1 MDPISAIKMLPHA
14 STLALSSLLTTLYMR
29 LTSTPSS
36 LRQAVYAK
44 ATTARGYTAQADI
57 RKATLDVYYMAGLS
71 VSGYAPFKPSVFCI
85 NKAQK
90 SILA

>member
-36 LRQAVYAK
+36 LRQ
-44 ATTARGYTAQADI
+44 GYD
-57 RKATLDVYYMAGLS
+57 S
-71 VSGYAPFKPSVFCI
+71 
-85 NKAQK
+85 
-90 SILA
+90 

>member
-1 MDPISAIKMLPHA
+1 MHLFIPKFLTLRHA
-14 STLALSSLLTTLYMR
+14 
-29 LTSTPSS
+29 PS

-44 ATTARGYTAQADI
+44 QSTPRLRQPGATTARGYTAQADI